1 MVFGNFLQ
9 NNCKCKQ
16 FAFTLHKEKLE
27 NMESIENIKHA
38 GLKLT
43 PQRRMIYEAMM
54 QLRHATLD
62 DIEEHLK
69 SEGTLM
75 TTSTVYRVLDSF
87 CRANLLS
94 LFFHPETGKGYYDI
108 TTREHHHIFSS
119 NQVSDFEAPGLS
131 VVVRDYLRKQHIP
144 EEDIEKVQVQIT
156 TIHK

>member
-1 MVFGNFLQ
+1 
-9 NNCKCKQ
+9 
-16 FAFTLHKEKLE
+16 
-27 NMESIENIKHA
+27 MESIENIKHA

-62 DIEEHLK
+62 DIEEYLK
-69 SEGTLM
+69 GKGTDM

-131 VVVRDYLRKQHIP
+131 EVVRDYLRQQHIP

>member
-1 MVFGNFLQ
+1 
-9 NNCKCKQ
+9 
-16 FAFTLHKEKLE
+16 
-27 NMESIENIKHA
+27 MEGIENIKHA

-62 DIEEHLK
+62 DIEEYLK
-69 SEGTLM
+69 GKGTDM

-108 TTREHHHIFSS
+108 TTSEHHHIFSS

-131 VVVRDYLRKQHIP
+131 EVVRDYLRQQHIP

>member
-1 MVFGNFLQ
+1 
-9 NNCKCKQ
+9 
-16 FAFTLHKEKLE
+16 
-27 NMESIENIKHA
+27 MESIENIKHA

-62 DIEEHLK
+62 DIEEYLK
-69 SEGTLM
+69 GKGTDM

-108 TTREHHHIFSS
+108 TTSEHHHIFSS

-131 VVVRDYLRKQHIP
+131 EVVRDYLRQQHIP
-144 EEDIEKVQVQIT
+144 EEDIDKVQVQIT
-156 TIHK
+156 TIYK